1 MLLGCKKNDFINIL
15 ISLLKTIKQK
25 ENHQETLFTE
35 TYQTHISFSFK
46 LENLLRTR
54 RVSSF
59 WSLCWNF
66 PPFLKTQPSFTK
78 QRTVLEHRIQTCS
91 LTSDP
96 CVHSQVAHSQ
106 YPVSSKRSE
115 KGLKTVLMLQQF
127 FPCYTGHT
135 CFLLHSHSYVYL
147 SLSLPMYFNSG
158 VNRHVLLEKHMIN
171 TWYI

>member
-115 KGLKTVLMLQQF
+115 KGLKNSSYATTVFSMLHR
-127 FPCYTGHT
+127 PHM
-135 CFLLHSHSYVYL
+135 
-147 SLSLPMYFNSG
+147 LPVTFSFICIFKSVFAN
-158 VNRHVLLEKHMIN
+158 VF
-171 TWYI
+171 